1 MIRRGALR
9 WCESNWLHWLL
20 LMGADR
26 IDVVEGVLDDL
37 AHGKVPNVPVE
48 MGIKSEWQHNK
59 TGLATKVAV
68 IAAVSGVAWFLLSRR
83 GTNDEGD
90 DSQAINRA
98 GIASAHPATPARR
111 DT

>member
-1 MIRRGALR
+1 
-9 WCESNWLHWLL
+9 
-20 LMGADR
+20 MGADR

-37 AHGKVPNVPVE
+37 AHGKVPNVPAE

-83 GTNDEGD
+83 GKGD
-90 DSQAINRA
+90 GDGGDKDVSREES
-98 GIASAHPATPARR
+98 ASARPATPARR
-111 DT
+111 NT